1 MDRKNAKQLLL
12 KYQAGTATKEEKAFV
27 ENWIL
32 YGTTDG
38 TDLTDDEL
46 LQDLVE
52 IRRRLN
58 IDRAQKRT
66 VRLWPVI
73 AAAASILLFLSIGGY
88 FIFHSQP
95 QQKTARVFIDI
106 APGGNKAVLTLSNGK
121 QISLTDAKLGV
132 LASDD
137 KTIINKTEPGKVIYS
152 DNGKAIATT
161 VTYNTITIPR
171 GGKWNV
177 VLPDGSKAWLDAS
190 SSIRFPVAFTGN
202 NRTVKITGQVYFEIA
217 HNAAKPFRVVA
228 NGQTVEDIGTHFNI
242 NAYTDE
248 PAIKTTLLEGSIK
261 VSAPGSPSS
270 KNRAGIVLVPGQQA
284 VLSSSTNNIS
294 VENADP
300 DDILGWKEGYFIFKK
315 ASIQSVMRQFARWY
329 NVDVEYEG
337 KTPASMI
344 TGKIHRDIKASEAL
358 KILSLL
364 VDIHFKI
371 EDKKIIIKS

>member
-1 MDRKNAKQLLL
+1 MDKKNAKQILQ
-12 KYQAGTATKEEKAFV
+12 KYQAGTATKEEKAFL
-27 ENWIL
+27 ENWVL

-46 LQDLVE
+46 LYDLAE
-52 IRRRLN
+52 IRQRLN
-58 IDRAQKRT
+58 IDRAQKKPMQ
-66 VRLWPVI
+66 LWPVI

-88 FIFHSQP
+88 FILHKQP
-95 QQKTARVFIDI
+95 QLQTARLLKDI

-132 LASDD
+132 LASDG
-137 KTIINKTEPGKVIYS
+137 KTIINKTESGKVIYS
-152 DNGKAIATT
+152 DNGKTIASA

-190 SSIRFPVAFTGN
+190 SSIRFPVAFIDN
-202 NRTVKITGQVYFEIA
+202 NRTVEITGQVYFEIV

-261 VSAPGSPSS
+261 VSAPRSLSS
-270 KNRAGIVLVPGQQA
+270 KNRAGIVLKPGQQA
-284 VLSSSTNNIS
+284 VLSSSSNNIV

-300 DDILGWKEGYFIFKK
+300 DNVLAWKEGYFIFKQ

-329 NVDVEYEG
+329 DVDVEYEG
-337 KTPASMI
+337 KTQPSMI
-344 TGKIHRDIKASEAL
+344 TGKIPRDVKASEAL
-358 KILSLL
+358 KILSVLD
-364 VDIHFKI
+364 DIHFKI
-371 EDKKIIIKS
+371 EDKKIIIKF